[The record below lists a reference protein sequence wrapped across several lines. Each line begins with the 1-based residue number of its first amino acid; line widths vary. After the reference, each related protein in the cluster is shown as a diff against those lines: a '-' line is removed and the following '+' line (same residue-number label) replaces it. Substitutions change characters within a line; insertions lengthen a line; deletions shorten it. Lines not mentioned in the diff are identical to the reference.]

1 MITTVCMNP
10 ALDRTV
16 TVDALEKDGLLGIL
30 KDYVS
35 RSVTLGSKV
44 RVIGPEYD
52 FTGTAKAIDE
62 TGALIVTDE
71 AGCDRRVLCGDV
83 SVRGMMGY
91 V

>member
-1 MITTVCMNP
+1 M
-10 ALDRTV
+10 
-16 TVDALEKDGLLGIL
+16 
-30 KDYVS
+30 
-35 RSVTLGSKV
+35 TLNSKV
-44 RVIGPEYD
+44 RVIGPDYD

-71 AGCDRRVLCGDV
+71 EGVNRRVLCGDV